1 MGLRELWENIHP
13 LVTFHRAGNTYT
25 VVVLKAL
32 KCANRFYKNLG
43 KISAKNP
50 RKTIRK
56 NQLYFIVYR
65 SREGEVELWMQDVVV
80 QERLGGRVFNLA
92 RSYLYR

>member
-1 MGLRELWENIHP
+1 MFFNI
-13 LVTFHRAGNTYT
+13 LFVF
-25 VVVLKAL
+25 
-32 KCANRFYKNLG
+32 
-43 KISAKNP
+43 
-50 RKTIRK
+50 
-56 NQLYFIVYR
+56 R

>member
-1 MGLRELWENIHP
+1 MALAS
-13 LVTFHRAGNTYT
+13 LVTLIVIMCKYSITLLYMF
-25 VVVLKAL
+25 VK
-32 KCANRFYKNLG
+32 
-43 KISAKNP
+43 
-50 RKTIRK
+50 
-56 NQLYFIVYR
+56 YFIVYR